1 MNDKEWEAF
10 SQFAIDHYREA
21 ARIAMAVR
29 DAQRIP
35 FGAAEDYNVAL
46 FTGVLDKTASPL
58 VYLKDAW
65 RDSRQKNACH
75 IIPRL
80 TGRKLRLEGKSSQ
93 LRRLPNLRENSST
106 PNKEKP

>member
-1 MNDKEWEAF
+1 
-10 SQFAIDHYREA
+10 
-21 ARIAMAVR
+21 MAVR

-65 RDSRQKNACH
+65 RDLTPEERMSYYPKVDREEAEARRQELSAKAAAQ
-75 IIPRL
+75 
-80 TGRKLRLEGKSSQ
+80 LEG
-93 LRRLPNLRENSST
+93 E
-106 PNKEKP
+106 